1 MFLKIVTAGMAA
13 ASAATATPDLGYI
26 LARDLVARCT
36 AGTAFTADY
45 CFGYIAAAHD
55 TVRAYESWLNLRDIC
70 IPAGTPQSEIRDA
83 VLAHLRDNP
92 GDLDAQAASVVV
104 VAMRSRFPC
113 AVPIAPPAPVPVQR

>member
-1 MFLKIVTAGMAA
+1 MFLKLVMAGMAA
-13 ASAATATPDLGYI
+13 TSAATATPDLGYV

-36 AGTAFTADY
+36 AGTTFAADY

-55 TVRAYESWLNLRDIC
+55 TVRAYEAWLNLRDIC

-83 VLAHLRDNP
+83 VLGHLRDNP

-104 VAMRSRFPC
+104 VAMRSRFAC
-113 AVPIAPPAPVPVQR
+113 AAPATPTAPIPVQR